1 MSTNLYATLRRF
13 SPWLSQTTRG
23 WVWRPTRTPSGLPA
37 RRTASPCPALR
48 RRVPTYLKEG
58 SSASRGWLS
67 QTATRT
73 RLCSYKMYTC
83 ENNLSELFLIKPK
96 CLFWQFFFFF
106 LLDFSISTWWS
117 CLKLKIQGPLRVLI
131 GTKMQSFVQNDS
143 RCNLDFVCRD
153 DLRPV
158 LPTHRPP
165 TSWNFVSR
173 SHVVFHGETLKRGY
187 NLVAFA
193 VTVVL
198 ADVNSGIS
206 ISTKKYLK
214 AMALLY

>member
-1 MSTNLYATLRRF
+1 
-13 SPWLSQTTRG
+13 
-23 WVWRPTRTPSGLPA
+23 
-37 RRTASPCPALR
+37 
-48 RRVPTYLKEG
+48 
-58 SSASRGWLS
+58 
-67 QTATRT
+67 
-73 RLCSYKMYTC
+73 
-83 ENNLSELFLIKPK
+83 
-96 CLFWQFFFFF
+96 
-106 LLDFSISTWWS
+106 
-117 CLKLKIQGPLRVLI
+117 
-131 GTKMQSFVQNDS
+131 MQSFVQNDS
-143 RCNLDFVCRD
+143 RYNLDFVCND

>member
-96 CLFWQFFFFF
+96 CLFWQFIFFF

-131 GTKMQSFVQNDS
+131 EKKCSRLCKTILAVIWILFVVMTWDQF
-143 RCNLDFVCRD
+143 CPPTA
-153 DLRPV
+153 LRP
-158 LPTHRPP
+158 LEILSQDR
-165 TSWNFVSR
+165 
-173 SHVVFHGETLKRGY
+173 TL
-187 NLVAFA
+187 FF
-193 VTVVL
+193 TV
-198 ADVNSGIS
+198 
-206 ISTKKYLK
+206 KP
-214 AMALLY
+214 